1 MSKKLSWP
9 RWQTWREADWGV
21 LARCLWLIPATEWSV
36 RWRPPQRWLHPA
48 LTAAE
53 ATPAN
58 AAERAR
64 AAEVARWVDAAYRR
78 SPLASSCLTQSLV
91 LHRVLRA
98 RRLPSRLR
106 IGVGKPGGA
115 FQAHAWVECGG
126 APLNDRD
133 ALHQHFAPLNN
144 TRAGLPLESR

>member
-1 MSKKLSWP
+1 MTNNWP
-9 RWQTWREADWGV
+9 KGRHWREADWGV
-21 LARCLWLIPATEWSV
+21 LARCLWLIPAAELAV
-36 RWRPPQRWLHPA
+36 RWLRPGHWLPR
-48 LTAAE
+48 AAGE
-53 ATPAN
+53 GAD
-58 AAERAR
+58 AAAGAR

-78 SPLASSCLTQSLV
+78 SPFASSCLTRSLV

-106 IGVGKPGGA
+106 IGVSQPGGA
-115 FQAHAWVECGG
+115 FEAHAWVECAG

>member
-1 MSKKLSWP
+1 MKISWP
-9 RWQTWREADWGV
+9 KWRTWREADWGV
-21 LARCLWLIPATEWSV
+21 LARCLWLIPAAELAV
-36 RWRPPQRWLHPA
+36 RWLPPRHWLPPA
-48 LTAAE
+48 AGEGADAA
-53 ATPAN
+53 AG
-58 AAERAR
+58 AR

>member
-21 LARCLWLIPATEWSV
+21 LARCLWLIPATELAV
-36 RWRPPQRWLHPA
+36 RWLPPRHWLPPA
-48 LTAAE
+48 STTEEACVDATAGAQAAE
-53 ATPAN
+53 A
-58 AAERAR
+58 
-64 AAEVARWVDAAYRR
+64 ARWVDAAYRR

-144 TRAGLPLESR
+144 PRAGLPLESR